1 MPGLALAASLDPA
14 APGGACQGRTNIG
27 RRVTYQDKTTQ
38 HAAPL
43 ASPEGRVPPLW
54 LLALITLSGTLA
66 MHMFVPALPAAA
78 RELGASAGAMQ
89 GAISVYIFGL
99 AVGQL
104 VYGPLSDR
112 YGRRPLLVAG
122 LLLYTAAGLAAALAP
137 GVHSLV
143 AARLVQALGG
153 CAGLVLGRAMVRDT
167 AAPEQAARRMALLN
181 LMVTL
186 GPGLAPLIGG
196 ALSEAFGWRS
206 IFVALCGLGAVN
218 IWLTLRRLPETGTRL
233 VGVSAASLA
242 RNYGRL
248 LGSPAFLGYAVGG
261 GCATTSMYAFFAVAP
276 FVFVDELHR
285 PSREVGAY
293 LALLVAGVSLG
304 SVLASRLVTRVAIE
318 RLLAWASG
326 AAVLA
331 AFTLLGVALHG
342 APSVPLVVGPMFVFT
357 VGVGL
362 ASPMALTKA
371 VGVNPKVIG
380 SAAGLYG
387 FSQMAVG
394 ALCTVLAGLGRD
406 PLLAAASVLAAAGVV
421 GQVAFWTSARAE
433 RADMRRLH

>member
-1 MPGLALAASLDPA
+1 MPRDFDEAKESATSPASTA
-14 APGGACQGRTNIG
+14 GR
-27 RRVTYQDKTTQ
+27 
-38 HAAPL
+38 A
-43 ASPEGRVPPLW
+43 PPLW

-66 MHMFVPALPAAA
+66 MHMFVPALPRAA

-89 GAISVYIFGL
+89 DTLSLYILGL

-104 VYGPLSDR
+104 AYGPLSDR

-122 LLLYTAAGLAAALAP
+122 LALYTAAGLAAAVAP
-137 GVHSLV
+137 GIRTLL

-153 CAGLVLGRAMVRDT
+153 CAGLALGRAMVRDT
-167 AAPEQAARRMALLN
+167 AAPQDAARRLALLN

-196 ALSEAFGWRS
+196 ALSETYGWRS
-206 IFVALCGLGAVN
+206 IFVALCALGAAN
-218 IWLTLRRLPETGTRL
+218 IWLTVRRLPETGQRRA
-233 VGVSAASLA
+233 GVSAASLA
-242 RNYGRL
+242 REYGRL
-248 LGSPAFLGYAVGG
+248 LRSPAFLGYAVGG
-261 GCATTSMYAFFAVAP
+261 GCSTTAMYAFFAVAP

-285 PSREVGAY
+285 SPHEVGVY

-304 SVLASRLVTRVAIE
+304 SVLASRLVARFPIE

-331 AFTLLGVALHG
+331 AFALLGIVLGGAL
-342 APSVPLVVGPMFVFT
+342 SVPLLLGPMFVFT
-357 VGVGL
+357 VGVGV

-387 FSQMAVG
+387 SAQMAVG
-394 ALCTVLAGLGRD
+394 ALCTTLAGLGRD
-406 PLLAAASVLAAAGVV
+406 PALAAASVLAAAGVI
-421 GQVAFWTSARAE
+421 GQAAFWTAARAE
-433 RADMRRLH
+433 ANARKASRGRDGV

>member
-1 MPGLALAASLDPA
+1 
-14 APGGACQGRTNIG
+14 
-27 RRVTYQDKTTQ
+27 
-38 HAAPL
+38 
-43 ASPEGRVPPLW
+43 
-54 LLALITLSGTLA
+54 
-66 MHMFVPALPAAA
+66 
-78 RELGASAGAMQ
+78 MQ
-89 GAISVYIFGL
+89 L
-99 AVGQL
+99 
-104 VYGPLSDR
+104 
-112 YGRRPLLVAG
+112 
-122 LLLYTAAGLAAALAP
+122 
-137 GVHSLV
+137 LV

-153 CAGLVLGRAMVRDT
+153 CAGLALGRAMVRDT
-167 AAPEQAARRMALLN
+167 AAPENAARRLALLN

-206 IFVALCGLGAVN
+206 IFGVLCALGATN
-218 IWLTLRRLPETGTRL
+218 IWLTWSRLPETGTRQA
-233 VGVSAASLA
+233 GVSTASLA
-242 RNYGRL
+242 RDYGRL
-248 LGSPAFLGYAVGG
+248 LRSPAFLGYAVGG

-304 SVLASRLVTRVAIE
+304 SVLASRLVARIAIE

-326 AAVLA
+326 VAVVA
-331 AFTLLGVALHG
+331 VFVLLVVAWRG
-342 APSVPLVVGPMFVFT
+342 APGVPLVVGPMFVFT

-371 VGVNPKVIG
+371 VSVNPKVIG

-387 FSQMAVG
+387 FSQMAIG

-406 PLLAAASVLAAAGVV
+406 PLLAAAAVLAAAGVI
-421 GQVAFWTSARAE
+421 GQAAFWTAAQAE
-433 RADMRRLH
+433 KPKPGRSS

>member
-1 MPGLALAASLDPA
+1 L
-14 APGGACQGRTNIG
+14 TH
-27 RRVTYQDKTTQ
+27 QDKTTGS
-38 HAAPL
+38 AVPPIGL
-43 ASPEGRVPPLW
+43 AGRVPPLW

-66 MHMFVPALPAAA
+66 MHMFVPALPGAA
-78 RELGASAGAMQ
+78 RDLGATAGAMQ
-89 GAISVYIFGL
+89 GTISVYIFGL

-104 VYGPLSDR
+104 AYGPLSDR
-112 YGRRPLLVAG
+112 YGRRPLLIAG
-122 LLLYTAAGLAAALAP
+122 LLLYTLAGLAAALAP
-137 GVHSLV
+137 NVQLLV

-153 CAGLVLGRAMVRDT
+153 CAGLALGRAMVRDT
-167 AAPEQAARRMALLN
+167 AAPENAARRLALLN

-206 IFVALCGLGAVN
+206 IFGVLCALGATN
-218 IWLTLRRLPETGTRL
+218 IWLTWSRLPETGTRQA
-233 VGVSAASLA
+233 GVSTASLA
-242 RNYGRL
+242 RDYGRL
-248 LGSPAFLGYAVGG
+248 LRSPAFLGYAVGG

-304 SVLASRLVTRVAIE
+304 SVLASRLVARIAIE

-326 AAVLA
+326 VAVVA
-331 AFTLLGVALHG
+331 VFVLLVVAWRG
-342 APSVPLVVGPMFVFT
+342 APGVPLVVGPMFVFT

-371 VGVNPKVIG
+371 VSVNPKVIG

-387 FSQMAVG
+387 FSQMAIG

-406 PLLAAASVLAAAGVV
+406 PLLAAAAVLAAAGVI
-421 GQVAFWTSARAE
+421 GQAAFWTAAQAE
-433 RADMRRLH
+433 KPKPGRSS

>member
-1 MPGLALAASLDPA
+1 MPRDHDEAMASA
-14 APGGACQGRTNIG
+14 APPGVVAR
-27 RRVTYQDKTTQ
+27 
-38 HAAPL
+38 
-43 ASPEGRVPPLW
+43 RVPPLW

-66 MHMFVPALPAAA
+66 MHMFVPALPRAA

-89 GAISVYIFGL
+89 GTVSIYILGL

-104 VYGPLSDR
+104 AYGPLSDR
-112 YGRRPLLVAG
+112 YGRRPLLLAG
-122 LLLYTAAGLAAALAP
+122 LALYTVAGLAAALAP
-137 GVHSLV
+137 GVRTLL

-153 CAGLVLGRAMVRDT
+153 CAGLALGRAMVRDT
-167 AAPEQAARRMALLN
+167 AAPEDAARRLALLN

-186 GPGLAPLIGG
+186 GPGLAPLVGG
-196 ALSEAFGWRS
+196 ALSEAYGWRS
-206 IFVALCGLGAVN
+206 IFVALCGLGAAN
-218 IWLTLRRLPETGTRL
+218 IWLTLRRLPETGQRRA
-233 VGVSAASLA
+233 GVSTASLA
-242 RNYGRL
+242 REYGRL
-248 LGSPAFLGYAVGG
+248 LRSPAFLGYAVGG
-261 GCATTSMYAFFAVAP
+261 GCATTAMYAFFAVAP

-285 PSREVGAY
+285 SPHEVGVY

-304 SVLASRLVTRVAIE
+304 SVLASRLVARVAIE

-331 AFTLLGVALHG
+331 AFALLGVVLGG
-342 APSVPLVVGPMFVFT
+342 AISVPLILGPMFVFT

-387 FSQMAVG
+387 FAQMAVG
-394 ALCTVLAGLGRD
+394 ALCTTLAGLGHD
-406 PLLAAASVLAAAGVV
+406 PALAAAAVLAAAGVV
-421 GQVAFWTSARAE
+421 GQAAFWTAARAE
-433 RADMRRLH
+433 KASRRAV

>member
-1 MPGLALAASLDPA
+1 MPRDLDEAKGSMVP
-14 APGGACQGRTNIG
+14 PGGA
-27 RRVTYQDKTTQ
+27 
-38 HAAPL
+38 A
-43 ASPEGRVPPLW
+43 GRVPPLW

-66 MHMFVPALPAAA
+66 MHMFVPALPRAA

-89 GAISVYIFGL
+89 GTVSLYILGL

-104 VYGPLSDR
+104 AYGPLSDR

-122 LLLYTAAGLAAALAP
+122 LALYTAAGLAAAVAP
-137 GVHSLV
+137 GVRMLL

-153 CAGLVLGRAMVRDT
+153 CAGLALGRAMVRDT
-167 AAPEQAARRMALLN
+167 AAPQDAARRLALLN

-196 ALSEAFGWRS
+196 ALSETYGWRS
-206 IFVALCGLGAVN
+206 IFVALCALGAAN
-218 IWLTLRRLPETGTRL
+218 IWLTLRRLPETGQRRA
-233 VGVSAASLA
+233 GISAASLA
-242 RNYGRL
+242 REYGRL
-248 LGSPAFLGYAVGG
+248 LRSPVFLGYAVGG
-261 GCATTSMYAFFAVAP
+261 GCSTTAMYAFFAVAP

-285 PSREVGAY
+285 SPHEVGVY

-304 SVLASRLVTRVAIE
+304 SILASRLVARFPIE

-331 AFTLLGVALHG
+331 AFVLLGIVGGGAL
-342 APSVPLVVGPMFVFT
+342 SVPLLLGPMFVFT

-387 FSQMAVG
+387 SAQMAIG
-394 ALCTVLAGLGRD
+394 ALCITLAGLGHD
-406 PLLAAASVLAAAGVV
+406 PALAAASVLAGAGVV
-421 GQVAFWTSARAE
+421 GQAAFWIAARAE
-433 RADMRRLH
+433 GNARKVSHGRGG